1 MVRDFEWLKFDH
13 IFISPYELQF
23 LFVFQFLCPKKYVF
37 ESFRWGI
44 ILLDFMGFP
53 FRTSNFK
60 NDINY
65 IKCKFSH
72 RFGNVCRWLN
82 MYYSKI
88 KIITFFNVI
97 TMFIWINLKNL
108 VWTCRECN
116 FCWYWTTVTSIY
128 LIVFVI
134 AFGEIFLSNI
144 LGIFLK
150 KSLKNI
156 FKN

>member
-1 MVRDFEWLKFDH
+1 
-13 IFISPYELQF
+13 
-23 LFVFQFLCPKKYVF
+23 
-37 ESFRWGI
+37 
-44 ILLDFMGFP
+44 LDFMGFP

-72 RFGNVCRWLN
+72 RFGKVCRWLN